1 MFTFF
6 LGLRVVFIAIRIAIV
21 VRVVVGIIVVVIVS
35 IAVVVIVILV
45 MMMIVVV
52 AVVIVRVASII
63 AFFLL
68 LLLNSDAKHAADR
81 GHSEKFLRVLGSR
94 ELRQSLHCR
103 LKTFIGMIRDASM

>member
-6 LGLRVVFIAIRIAIV
+6 LGLRVVFIAIRIASV

-35 IAVVVIVILV
+35 IAVVVVIVIL

-63 AFFLL
+63 AFFL

-81 GHSEKFLRVLGSR
+81 GHSEKFLRVLGSC